1 MFRMHMG
8 YFTKDKNFPFFIQY
22 GQHEEDLTSHTH
34 LDFHEMTI
42 VLSGS
47 ATHVVNQ
54 ERYLIQKG
62 DVFVTGNAISHGFE
76 HPHNFKIC
84 NIMYQPEYFFSQ
96 EYDIKKSAGFH
107 LLFLVEPCL
116 NNDFHFQNK
125 ARLSLSDFETVSQL
139 LAVMVQEYQAQK
151 EGVKTLLIS
160 VFLQLIVLL
169 SRACQL
175 ESGVMEDIRQMS
187 DAFSYIS
194 KNYRQEITADKLAQ
208 LCHMSVRNF
217 SRLFKKTY
225 GISPG
230 NCVIQL
236 RIQHACRLLSNPQVP
251 ISEAAFL
258 SGFSDSNYFSRQF
271 KKVTGM
277 TPRGYRRCVHS
288 DL

>member
-34 LDFHEMTI
+34 LDFHELTI
-42 VLSGS
+42 VLSGT

-62 DVFVTGNAISHGFE
+62 DVFVTGNTISHGFE

-84 NIMYQPEYFFSQ
+84 NIMYRPEYFFYP

-125 ARLSLSDFETVSQL
+125 ARLSFLDFETISQL
-139 LAVMVQEYQAQK
+139 LAVMIREYKTQQ
-151 EGVKTLLIS
+151 EGVNTLLTS
-160 VFLQLIVLL
+160 SFLQLVVLL

-175 ESGVMEDIRQMS
+175 ESGRMEEIRQMS
-187 DAFSYIS
+187 DAFSHIS
-194 KNYRQEITADKLAQ
+194 KNYTQEISMDELAKV
-208 LCHMSVRNF
+208 CHMSVRNF

-225 GISPG
+225 GFSPG

-236 RIQHACRLLSNPQVP
+236 RIQHAAALLSNPKLPV
-251 ISEAAFL
+251 SEAAFQ

-277 TPRGYRRCVHS
+277 TPREYQNHVLPR
-288 DL
+288 